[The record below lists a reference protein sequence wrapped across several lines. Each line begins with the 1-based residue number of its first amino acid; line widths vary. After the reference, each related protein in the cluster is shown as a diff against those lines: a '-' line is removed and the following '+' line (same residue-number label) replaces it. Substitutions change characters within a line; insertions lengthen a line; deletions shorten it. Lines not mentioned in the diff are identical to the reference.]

1 VLAYVGRANWCEI
14 TSKVFSFFQIN
25 QKTDKLINQHRC
37 VFFVRGW
44 GARSRRWSASQL
56 AGDSHCPARWPGV
69 LEKSSRVRARSVKEK
84 KSLWTR
90 CDGSAR
96 LLSPARGWLS
106 DFVGSAGRE
115 TVALLTVLAHR
126 YVGKRLKNE
135 WYTGRCVLVSSACH
149 VVPVSC
155 GSLELKSFPNKIS
168 RSSRARFA
176 SSSLGSCHGSMDLR
190 TYVGFSVEAW
200 W

>member
-1 VLAYVGRANWCEI
+1 VRLLRSWLGRALARMERVAVGGRLTLPCPVAG
-14 TSKVFSFFQIN
+14 SPRKVVACACALSE
-25 QKTDKLINQHRC
+25 R
-37 VFFVRGW
+37 
-44 GARSRRWSASQL
+44 
-56 AGDSHCPARWPGV
+56 
-69 LEKSSRVRARSVKEK
+69 K

-96 LLSPARGWLS
+96 LLSPARGWLP